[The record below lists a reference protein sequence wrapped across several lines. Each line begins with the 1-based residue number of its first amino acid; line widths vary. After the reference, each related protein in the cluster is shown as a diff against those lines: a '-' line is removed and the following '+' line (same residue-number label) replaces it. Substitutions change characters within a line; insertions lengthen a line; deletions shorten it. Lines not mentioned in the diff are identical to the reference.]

1 VYCDNPSDKMTEETA
16 EAIVSRSIV
25 SGWIIPFLWRFGTVV
40 GGLLTVAVGLLYAK
54 QDSLLYFPA
63 IGEVPRRPGQ
73 NPRGYRSPAEHQ
85 IPYETHMIRC
95 SDGVSIH
102 SWLLLHPHSLEKKVP
117 TLLFFHGNA
126 GNIGLR
132 LPNALQMFKYLEAN
146 VLMVE
151 YRGYGD
157 SDDCTPSEAGLKLD
171 AEAALQFIRTH
182 TKVDPNRIFAFG
194 RSLGGAVAFHLAQ
207 YAERNGI
214 PLAGILVENTFLS
227 ISSMVDALMPFVAPL
242 KPLVLTLDW
251 NSGKI
256 APQLR
261 VPVLYLAGKEDEL
274 VPPYHMQE
282 LYEASAKASPCARI
296 HVVERG
302 THNDTWLKGG
312 KRYWEVIRIFLSD
325 SCDRDNSSSDGG
337 GGGGAYV
344 RSGVAGNAVD
354 VQNEANAIP
363 LMPTNL
369 VGMAKEATVSAAAAS
384 SVETGR
390 VAVKKDL

>member
-1 VYCDNPSDKMTEETA
+1 
-16 EAIVSRSIV
+16 
-25 SGWIIPFLWRFGTVV
+25 
-40 GGLLTVAVGLLYAK
+40 
-54 QDSLLYFPA
+54 
-63 IGEVPRRPGQ
+63 
-73 NPRGYRSPAEHQ
+73 
-85 IPYETHMIRC
+85 
-95 SDGVSIH
+95 
-102 SWLLLHPHSLEKKVP
+102 
-117 TLLFFHGNA
+117 
-126 GNIGLR
+126 
-132 LPNALQMFKYLEAN
+132 
-146 VLMVE
+146 MVE

-171 AEAALQFIRTH
+171 AEAALHFIRTH

-194 RSLGGAVAFHLAQ
+194 RSLGGAVAFHLAR
-207 YAERNGI
+207 YAEQNSI

-282 LYEASAKASPCARI
+282 LYKASAKASQCARI
-296 HVVERG
+296 HVIERG

-312 KRYWEVIRIFLSD
+312 KAYWEVIRIFISD
-325 SCDRDNSSSDGG
+325 NCDRGSSSGG
-337 GGGGAYV
+337 SAYV
-344 RSGVAGNAVD
+344 RSGVAGSAVD
-354 VQNEANAIP
+354 VQNESNVIP

-369 VGMAKEATVSAAAAS
+369 VGMAKEATASAAAAS